1 MEKAKPI
8 QKKLLHAGV
17 GPSDIDIPDGTKL
30 KFHFVTKKIDGTLL
44 DDSRKWDKPME
55 LLIGKKFKLE
65 AWEMCLKTMRL
76 QEVSSFVVKRV
87 YACEYPTV
95 AKTLR
100 DTFGMSSSPVFTNPE
115 FTIFTKF
122 FLAVKFLLLL
132 LLKSTVRS

>member
-87 YACEYPTV
+87 YGINSSDSFPKFVT
-95 AKTLR
+95 TNLR
-100 DTFGMSSSPVFTNPE
+100 
-115 FTIFTKF
+115 IFYTKMNDC
-122 FLAVKFLLLL
+122 
-132 LLKSTVRS
+132 TQDE

>member
-30 KFHFVTKKIDGTLL
+30 KFHFVTKKIDGTIL

-76 QEVSSFVVKRV
+76 QEVASFVVKRV
-87 YACEYPTV
+87 YGIIHQIVSFKFVT
-95 AKTLR
+95 TNLR
-100 DTFGMSSSPVFTNPE
+100 
-115 FTIFTKF
+115 IFDMKMND
-122 FLAVKFLLLL
+122 
-132 LLKSTVRS
+132 STYTR